1 MNRVRMFGAALLG
14 SLMVCSTL
22 AADTLENVEKQIV
35 DANDKVKSMSGK
47 LTSKGEMSMG
57 GTSMTNLA
65 EGTFEYVRQ
74 GDKMRYRIDMKN
86 SMAQGDMKMDS
97 TNQLICD
104 GDAVLLIQDQ
114 GGMKQGRKMKPE
126 GSMQLSAKQIFDEM
140 KKEND
145 LKLLPDETIDG
156 KPAFTIE
163 ATPKTANPMGLTKMV
178 MNFSKENGVFL
189 KQVGFDKDGKAIQTT
204 TFTDLKVNPEIDPKR
219 FELIVPE
226 GVNVIDMTAGPQT
239 PAPAEPAPAPAKP

>member
-22 AADTLENVEKQIV
+22 AADTLESVEKQIV
-35 DANDKVKSMSGK
+35 DANDKVKSMTGK

-86 SMAQGDMKMDS
+86 SMSQGEMKMDS
-97 TNQLICD
+97 TALLVCD
-104 GDAVLLIQDQ
+104 GETVLVIQDQ
-114 GGMKQGRKMKPE
+114 GGMKQGMKMKPD
-126 GSMQLSAKQIFDEM
+126 GSKMQLSAKQIFEEM
-140 KKEND
+140 RKEYD

-156 KPAFTIE
+156 KPAYTIE
-163 ATPKTANPMGLTKMV
+163 ATPKTANPMGMTKMV
-178 MNFSKENGVFL
+178 MNFAKDTGVFL

-204 TFTDLKVNPEIDPKR
+204 TFTDLKINPDIDPKR
-219 FELIVPE
+219 FDLVVPE
-226 GVNVIDMTAGPQT
+226 GVNVVDMTAGPPGQ
-239 PAPAEPAPAPAKP
+239 PPAEAAPAKP